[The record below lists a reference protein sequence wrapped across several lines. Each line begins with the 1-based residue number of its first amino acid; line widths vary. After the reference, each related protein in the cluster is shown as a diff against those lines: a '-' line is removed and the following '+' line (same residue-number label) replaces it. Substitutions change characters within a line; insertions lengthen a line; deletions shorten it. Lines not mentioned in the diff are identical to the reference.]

1 MSAYRS
7 PGHPQGG
14 FALVTSIVLLM
25 IVTLLALGMFRGF
38 ATQEHI
44 AGNLREKERAFHA
57 AVSAEQYAEWWLLQS
72 GNTAAGG
79 VTCAGT
85 SIMNANAS
93 QGQVCNLTPSLSGY
107 TVAQPSTW
115 GWYTTYTPPGMS
127 IGAINTSN
135 SNGDTMSSYVS
146 APAFWIADVGPS
158 GDGAGEAYQID
169 AYSYG
174 ATTNTV
180 AVVESVYE
188 LQQGMINRGGL

>member
-1 MSAYRS
+1 MSSHRR
-7 PGHPQGG
+7 PGHRERG
-14 FALVTSIVLLM
+14 FALVTSIILLM

-72 GNTAAGG
+72 GNTAGGG

-93 QGQVCNLTPSLSGY
+93 QGQVCNLTPTLSGY

-127 IGAINTSN
+127 IGAVNTTN

>member
-1 MSAYRS
+1 
-7 PGHPQGG
+7 
-14 FALVTSIVLLM
+14 
-25 IVTLLALGMFRGF
+25 
-38 ATQEHI
+38 
-44 AGNLREKERAFHA
+44 
-57 AVSAEQYAEWWLLQS
+57 
-72 GNTAAGG
+72 
-79 VTCAGT
+79 
-85 SIMNANAS
+85 MNANAS
-93 QGQVCNLTPSLSGY
+93 QGQVCNLTPTLSGY

-127 IGAINTSN
+127 IGAVNTTN